1 MTSLPRVLILAIHGT
16 RKVTGAQVERI
27 ASKRGYIV
35 ANARPL
41 SPDASV
47 RYMDGRLMETGENI
61 QLWISEIVVAEYDGQ
76 ESA

>member
-1 MTSLPRVLILAIHGT
+1 MTGLPRVLIVAIHSSQPI
-16 RKVTGAQVERI
+16 TGAQVERI
-27 ASKRGYIV
+27 SSKRGYIV

-41 SPDASV
+41 SPEASV
-47 RYMDGRLMETGENI
+47 RYLDGRPMETDENT